1 MQLTNLMWLV
11 LIGSHHP
18 SHGHLDPELYLAL
31 KIHMRFGLSPP
42 VIKHT
47 LSELYHV
54 TKTNAD

>member
-1 MQLTNLMWLV
+1 MKLTELVWLALV
-11 LIGSHHP
+11 GTHYP
-18 SHGHLDPELYLAL
+18 KDGHLHPELYLAL
-31 KIHMRFGLSPP
+31 KIHLRHGLAPA